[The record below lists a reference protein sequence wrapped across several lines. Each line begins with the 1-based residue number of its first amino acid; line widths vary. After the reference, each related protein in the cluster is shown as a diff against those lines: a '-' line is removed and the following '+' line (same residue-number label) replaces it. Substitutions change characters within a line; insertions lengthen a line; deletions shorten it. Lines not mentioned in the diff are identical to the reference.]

1 MKSARIQI
9 QDLLKISN
17 QQLKLTKMNTII
29 KSGILFLSIFLFSN
43 FSAQTKTFKAKV
55 EGNCGMCKER
65 IETAVKADKNVKS
78 ADWSMSKKVLTV
90 SYDAS
95 KTDKKAILKSVADVG
110 HDNEMFRAS
119 DKAYVDLDACCQYD
133 RPDNSKKMAKNAD
146 TKQVCELK

>member
-1 MKSARIQI
+1 
-9 QDLLKISN
+9 
-17 QQLKLTKMNTII
+17 MNSII

-55 EGNCGMCKER
+55 EGNCGMCKDR
-65 IETAVKADKNVKS
+65 IETVAKSDKNVKS
-78 ADWSMSKKVLTV
+78 AVWSVSKKTLTV

-95 KTDKKAILKSVADVG
+95 KTDKKTILKNVAEVG

-119 DKAYVDLDACCQYD
+119 GKAYDDLDACCQYD
-133 RPDNSKKMAKNAD
+133 RPDNSKKMAKNTD

>member
-1 MKSARIQI
+1 
-9 QDLLKISN
+9 
-17 QQLKLTKMNTII
+17 MNTII

-65 IETAVKADKNVKS
+65 IETAVKTDKNVSS
-78 ADWSMSKKVLTV
+78 ANWSMSKKVLTV
-90 SYDAS
+90 NYDAS
-95 KTDKKAILKSVADVG
+95 KTDKKSILKTVAVVG

-119 DKAYVDLDACCQYD
+119 DKVYDELEVCCQYD
-133 RPDNSKKMAKNAD
+133 RPDNSKKMAKNSD

>member
-1 MKSARIQI
+1 
-9 QDLLKISN
+9 
-17 QQLKLTKMNTII
+17 MNSII

-55 EGNCGMCKER
+55 EGNCGMCKDR
-65 IETAVKADKNVKS
+65 IETVVKSDKNVKS
-78 ADWSMSKKVLTV
+78 AVWSVSKKTLTV

-95 KTDKKAILKSVADVG
+95 KTDKKTILKSVAEVG

-119 DKAYVDLDACCQYD
+119 DKVYDELDSCCQYD
-133 RPDNSKKMAKNAD
+133 RPDNSKKMAKNRD

>member
-1 MKSARIQI
+1 
-9 QDLLKISN
+9 
-17 QQLKLTKMNTII
+17 MNSII

-55 EGNCGMCKER
+55 EGNCGMCKDR
-65 IETAVKADKNVKS
+65 IETVAKSDKNVKS
-78 ADWSMSKKVLTV
+78 AVWSVSKKTLTV

-95 KTDKKAILKSVADVG
+95 KTDKKTILKNVAEVG

-119 DKAYVDLDACCQYD
+119 DKAYDDLDACCQYD
-133 RPDNSKKMAKNAD
+133 RPDNSKKMAKNTD

>member
-1 MKSARIQI
+1 
-9 QDLLKISN
+9 
-17 QQLKLTKMNTII
+17 MNTII

-95 KTDKKAILKSVADVG
+95 KTDQKSILKSVAEVG

-119 DKAYVDLDACCQYD
+119 DKVYDDLDTCCQYD
-133 RPDNSKKMAKNAD
+133 RPDNSKKLAKNAD

>member
-1 MKSARIQI
+1 
-9 QDLLKISN
+9 
-17 QQLKLTKMNTII
+17 MNTII

-65 IETAVKADKNVKS
+65 IEEVAKSNKNVKS
-78 ADWSMSKKVLTV
+78 AVWNMSKKTLTV

-95 KTDKKAILKSVADVG
+95 KTDKKAVLKSIAEVG

-119 DKAYVDLDACCQYD
+119 DKSYDDLDACCQYD
-133 RPDNSKKMAKNAD
+133 RPDNSKKLAKNAD
-146 TKQVCELK
+146 KKQVCELK

>member
-1 MKSARIQI
+1 
-9 QDLLKISN
+9 
-17 QQLKLTKMNTII
+17 MNTII

-55 EGNCGMCKER
+55 EGNCGMCKDR

-78 ADWSMSKKVLTV
+78 ADWSMTKKVLTV

-95 KTDKKAILKSVADVG
+95 KTDKKAVLKSVAEVG

-119 DKAYVDLDACCQYD
+119 SKVYDDLEVCCQYD
-133 RPDNSKKMAKNAD
+133 RPDNSKKMVKNCD
-146 TKQVCELK
+146 PKQICELK

>member
-1 MKSARIQI
+1 
-9 QDLLKISN
+9 
-17 QQLKLTKMNTII
+17 MNTII
-29 KSGILFLSIFLFSN
+29 KSGILFLSIFIFSN

-65 IETAVKADKNVKS
+65 IEETAKSNKNVKS
-78 ADWSMSKKVLTV
+78 AVWNMSKKTLTV

-95 KTDKKAILKSVADVG
+95 KTDKKEVLKSVAEVG

-119 DKAYVDLDACCQYD
+119 DKTYDELEACCQYD
-133 RPDNSKKMAKNAD
+133 RPDNSKKLAKNAD

>member
-1 MKSARIQI
+1 
-9 QDLLKISN
+9 
-17 QQLKLTKMNTII
+17 MNTII

-43 FSAQTKTFKAKV
+43 FSAQTKSLIAKV

-119 DKAYVDLDACCQYD
+119 DKAYDDLDACCQYD
-133 RPDNSKKMAKNAD
+133 RPDNSKKLAKNAD

>member
-95 KTDKKAILKSVADVG
+95 KTDKKAILKSVAEVG

-119 DKAYVDLDACCQYD
+119 DKVYDELDSCCQYD
-133 RPDNSKKMAKNAD
+133 RPENSKKLAKNAD
-146 TKQVCELK
+146 TKQVCDLK

>member
-1 MKSARIQI
+1 
-9 QDLLKISN
+9 
-17 QQLKLTKMNTII
+17 MNTII

-43 FSAQTKTFKAKV
+43 FSAQTKSFKAKV

-65 IETAVKADKNVKS
+65 IEETAKSNKNVKS
-78 ADWSMSKKVLTV
+78 AVWNISKKTLTV

-95 KTDKKAILKSVADVG
+95 KTDKKEVLKSIAEVG

-119 DKAYVDLDACCQYD
+119 DKTYDELEACCQYD
-133 RPDNSKKMAKNAD
+133 RPDNSKKLAKNAD

>member
-1 MKSARIQI
+1 
-9 QDLLKISN
+9 
-17 QQLKLTKMNTII
+17 MNTII

-43 FSAQTKTFKAKV
+43 FYAQTKSFKAKV

-95 KTDKKAILKSVADVG
+95 KTDKKSVLKNVAEVG

-119 DKAYVDLDACCQYD
+119 DKSYDDLDACCQYD

-146 TKQVCELK
+146 KKQVCELK

>member
-1 MKSARIQI
+1 
-9 QDLLKISN
+9 
-17 QQLKLTKMNTII
+17 MNSII

-65 IETAVKADKNVKS
+65 IESVAKFDKNVKS
-78 ADWSMSKKVLTV
+78 AVWSVSKKTLTV

-95 KTDKKAILKSVADVG
+95 KTDKKAILKSIAEVG

-119 DKAYVDLDACCQYD
+119 SKVYDELEVCCQYD
-133 RPDNSKKMAKNAD
+133 RSDNSKLAKNCD
-146 TKQVCELK
+146 PKQVCELK

>member
-1 MKSARIQI
+1 
-9 QDLLKISN
+9 
-17 QQLKLTKMNTII
+17 MNTII

-78 ADWSMSKKVLTV
+78 AVWNVDKKILTV
-90 SYDAS
+90 SYDTS
-95 KTDKKAILKSVADVG
+95 KTDQKSILKNVAEAG

-119 DKAYVDLDACCQYD
+119 DTAYNGLESCCQYD
-133 RPDNSKKMAKNAD
+133 RPDNRKKLANNCD
-146 TKQVCELK
+146 PKQICELK

>member
-1 MKSARIQI
+1 
-9 QDLLKISN
+9 
-17 QQLKLTKMNTII
+17 MNTII

-55 EGNCGMCKER
+55 EGNCGMCKDR

-78 ADWSMSKKVLTV
+78 ANWSMSKKVLTV

-95 KTDKKAILKSVADVG
+95 KTDKKAILKSVAEVG

-119 DKAYVDLDACCQYD
+119 DKVYDDLDSCCQYD
-133 RPDNSKKMAKNAD
+133 RPDNSK
-146 TKQVCELK
+146 